1 MKKIVLIITFC
12 LTLFAKDI
20 VVFENE
26 YNVLS
31 LEKKVEKIIVGSKEI
46 VNISVLN
53 ENQSSNTVLKL
64 FGKKSGN
71 TSVLVLYKDKSI
83 ENHHIY
89 VNQNLGY
96 IQKMINVIEP
106 KVVLSRVGNGSTV
119 VSGEFSDPHQK
130 KRVYTILENAGIDIK
145 KLMDIT
151 HTTRVNKMIR
161 TKLYLVEID
170 NQRAEEL
177 GGVTGLGLFG
187 KHKDITLNASAAT
200 GVTFSGFLLDNLG
213 DFSAQ
218 TGNSIVGTLNF
229 LKEKEIAKI
238 LDDTVLL
245 TTEDKN
251 ATFRVGG
258 EVYIPTGITQNS
270 VGFPTIE
277 LKEKEYGL
285 SLTLTT
291 YFMEKENFMHMD
303 IEIKDSE
310 FDTSKEHQVQL
321 GEFTTVPSFVSK
333 NIKTDIVA
341 QSGQIIALGG
351 RLHKEEFEQEQ
362 KIPLLGDIPFLG
374 ELFKRTVSGSN
385 ENDLLFFLV
394 PEIVDANEN
403 INDTHFYRDFKNSS
417 KELHQDILGTDN
429 LKIQS
434 GIKAEVAPEEQG
446 LIYVPAVDGAN
457 KESQIQV
464 IEISSEED
472 VQTKEEASSRIAV
485 TPQETKQIKQ
495 ESSDIYTVASKKIFL
510 REKPLDGKK
519 SFVWLEGHKFTVN
532 ETKEFDNST
541 WFKIKEDC
549 LSECIDVEH
558 ELWISKKHTKEL

>member
-1 MKKIVLIITFC
+1 MKKIVLILTLC

-31 LEKKVEKIIVGSKEI
+31 LEKKVEKIIIGSKEI

-71 TSVLVLYKDKSI
+71 TSILILYKDKSI
-83 ENHHIY
+83 ENYQVY

-96 IQKMINVIEP
+96 VQKMINVIEP
-106 KVVLSRVGNGSTV
+106 KVFLSRAGNGSTV

-130 KRVYTILENAGIDIK
+130 KRVFAILENADIDLK
-145 KLMDIT
+145 KVMDIT
-151 HTTRVNKMIR
+151 RTAKVNKMIR
-161 TKLYLVEID
+161 TKLYLVEI
-170 NQRAEEL
+170 NNKKAEEL
-177 GGVTGLGLFG
+177 GGATGLGIFT
-187 KHKDITLNASAAT
+187 KNRDITLNAGAET

-213 DFSAQ
+213 NFSAQ

-258 EVYIPTGITQNS
+258 EVYIPTGVRDNG

-277 LKEKEYGL
+277 LEEKEYGL

-291 YFMEKENFMHMD
+291 YFMEKDNFMHMD
-303 IEIKDSE
+303 VEIKDSE

-321 GEFTTVPSFVSK
+321 GEFTTVPSFISK

-351 RLHKEEFEQEQ
+351 RLHKEEFDQEQ
-362 KIPLLGDIPFLG
+362 KIPLLGDIPVLG
-374 ELFKRTVSGSN
+374 KLFTRTVSGSA

-403 INDTHFYRDFKNSS
+403 IDDTSFYNDFKNSS
-417 KELHQDILGTDN
+417 NELRADILSVEN
-429 LKIQS
+429 LKIENE
-434 GIKAEVAPEEQG
+434 IKADVTSSTADEET
-446 LIYVPAVDGAN
+446 
-457 KESQIQV
+457 KESQVQL
-464 IEISSEED
+464 IEISSEE
-472 VQTKEEASSRIAV
+472 EEHTS
-485 TPQETKQIKQ
+485 EN
-495 ESSDIYTVASKKIFL
+495 ESSSTVLAPIQTEQIEQKSQDVYMVTSKKIFL
-510 REKPLDGKK
+510 REQPLDGKK
-519 SFVWLEGHKFTVN
+519 SSVWLEGHKFTIS
-532 ETKEFDNST
+532 ETKKFDNSA
-541 WFKIKEDC
+541 WLKIKEDC
-549 LSECIDVEH
+549 LNECIATQK
-558 ELWISKKHTKEL
+558 ELWISQKHTKIL